1 MVARAQTRA
10 RIAGTMD
17 AAVRTWD
24 VVNGII
30 LMSPL
35 VRLSTRRLVKKG
47 TMAATRTR
55 ADNGEVSRPSPKAC
69 RA

>member
-1 MVARAQTRA
+1 
-10 RIAGTMD
+10 MD